1 MPDISGEQTKT
12 GGAERAARHE
22 KDLEVGLLLD
32 HYGMLLS
39 GSKRDAAELYYN
51 DDLSLA
57 EIAENTGITR
67 QGVRDS
73 IEKAKEQL
81 FSFEKALG
89 LAEKFR
95 RNSALIDDIL
105 KRLDELRDE
114 HEELRGEIDTVSE
127 MVKKIII

>member
-1 MPDISGEQTKT
+1 MPDISAEQTKT
-12 GGAERAARHE
+12 GMERSARHE

-39 GSKRDAAELYYN
+39 DSKREAAELYYD

-67 QGVRDS
+67 QGVRDN

-81 FSFEKALG
+81 CFFEKNLG

-95 RNSALIDDIL
+95 QNSTLVDMIL
-105 KRLDELRDE
+105 KRLDVLREGHKELC
-114 HEELRGEIDTVSE
+114 GEIDTLSE
-127 MVKKIII
+127 MIKKISI